1 IRAATVGELTPHNG
15 PITLVPYDPT
25 WPTLFERERERITTA
40 LATRVLLLE
49 HIGSTSVPHLAA
61 KPIIDMLL
69 VVPDSSD
76 EPAYVPAL
84 EAGGYVLRIREP
96 DWYEHRCLKGPD
108 TDVNLHVVSRG
119 CPEIERWL
127 RFRDRLRTSAEVRER
142 YERVKRELA
151 AREWRY
157 VQHYADAKSAIVE
170 EVLGSAGTEEGT
182 TLPSS
187 EVEVTP

>member
-1 IRAATVGELTPHNG
+1 
-15 PITLVPYDPT
+15 
-25 WPTLFERERERITTA
+25 
-40 LATRVLLLE
+40 
-49 HIGSTSVPHLAA
+49 
-61 KPIIDMLL
+61 MLL

-84 EAGGYVLRIREP
+84 EAAGYVLRIREP

-108 TDVNLHVVSRG
+108 TDVNLHVVSES
-119 CPEIERWL
+119 CLEIERWL
-127 RFRDRLRTSAEVRER
+127 RFRDRLRSDAAVRER

-170 EVLGSAGTEEGT
+170 QILARAGLTSVASRGLVAGSACSG
-182 TLPSS
+182 
-187 EVEVTP
+187 